1 MPNMLHWPI
10 LVVMAETACSANKI
24 FTNWPFTKIVY
35 QSLIYRY
42 QIKLFLGD
50 TWWKAPEIYSGFS
63 KEEDTV
69 CPLNELLNE

>member
-50 TWWKAPEIYSGFS
+50 TWWKAPEKYSGFS
-63 KEEDTV
+63 KEEDTL
-69 CPLNELLNE
+69 CPLSELLNE